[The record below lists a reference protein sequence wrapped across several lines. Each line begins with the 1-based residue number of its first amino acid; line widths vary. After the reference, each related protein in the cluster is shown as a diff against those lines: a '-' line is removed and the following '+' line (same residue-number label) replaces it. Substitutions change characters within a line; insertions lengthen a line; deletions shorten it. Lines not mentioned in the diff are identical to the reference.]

1 MRLFYFPVTLLVC
14 LFTVGCRSN
23 SLSGAYVCDQ
33 SKKKADTT
41 IRHNTFDEIFL
52 DFTCTVTEFYFAG
65 NSSVVMKMPNGNVA
79 SSYIIDKNYVR
90 IKGHGSDIL
99 LKIQDEN
106 TLIGEAVFDG
116 TYHKK

>member
-1 MRLFYFPVTLLVC
+1 MRQFYSHVTLLIC
-14 LFTVGCRSN
+14 LFAVGCGPN
-23 SLSGAYVCDQ
+23 SLSGTYVCDQ

-41 IRHNTFDEIFL
+41 IHHSSSDETYM
-52 DFTCTVTEFYFAG
+52 DFTCTVTEFEFAG

-79 SSYIIDKNYVR
+79 SSYVIDKNYVR
-90 IKGHGSDIL
+90 IKGSGSDIL

-106 TLIGEAVFDG
+106 TLTGEAVFDG